1 MAARPADVRFT
12 LATVAQIPRAR
23 LLRRFYITSVTSM
36 PTVLL
41 ENYYRHFRRLHCNIN
56 MGNRA
61 PHKPIMLLAALW
73 QIEASQIIDNVIELN
88 SNLVY
93 SFQAHW
99 EILVG
104 NDVWQQRPA
113 YPFYFLRQES
123 FWHLKD
129 RAGRPLAKDEIG
141 NSPSIK
147 LLNEAGISA
156 SLDDDLWQLVE
167 GAAERDYLRAALLHE
182 YFGVSLMHL
191 IQSLPANMKFA
202 ALERYL
208 VRDFDLFK
216 YRKVAEPSNDTYFI
230 SKWIFDEA
238 IRNLYMER
246 CAVCRMKAEMPNGD
260 SISNPIHI
268 LPEDGYYNQDPR
280 NGINL
285 CANHA
290 VVFRHGGLAI
300 GDDYRL
306 LCSPHLVASE
316 RFVPEGTRILLP
328 QDERFAPALPA
339 LTWHRTNVFV
349 P

>member
-1 MAARPADVRFT
+1 
-12 LATVAQIPRAR
+12 
-23 LLRRFYITSVTSM
+23 M
-36 PTVLL
+36 PSALL
-41 ENYYRHFRRLHCNIN
+41 EHYNKRFRGLHCNVDK
-56 MGNRA
+56 GRRA
-61 PHKPIMLLAALW
+61 PHKPIMLLAVLW

-93 SFQAHW
+93 CFQAHW

-113 YPFYFLRQES
+113 YPFYFLSKER

-129 RAGRPLAKDEIG
+129 RAGRPLGQDEIG

-147 LLNEAGISA
+147 RLNEAVISV
-156 SLDDDLWQLVE
+156 SLEDDLWQLLQ

-182 YFGVSLMHL
+182 YFDVSLKDL
-191 IQSLPANMKFA
+191 VQSLPANMKFS
-202 ALERYL
+202 ALKRYL

-216 YRKVAEPSNDTYFI
+216 YREVAEPINDTYFI
-230 SKWIFDEA
+230 SKWIFDDA

-268 LPEDGYYNQDPR
+268 LPEVGYYNQDPR

-290 VVFRHGGLAI
+290 FVFRHGGLAI

-316 RFVPEGTRILLP
+316 QFVPAGTRILLP
-328 QDERFAPALPA
+328 QDERFAPALAA